1 MIKFNAKNAAVA
13 AALAGAMA
21 LGATGAI
28 QAAPAFANNTT
39 VKSAMP
45 SDVTDVRW
53 RRSSRNAAVAGFAAG
68 TVLGLG
74 VAAATRPNYYYYD
87 QPAYGYGYDSPAY
100 GYGYDSYAY
109 EPAPTYYYG
118 RSRGGY
124 SSQRTVTY

>member
-1 MIKFNAKNAAVA
+1 MIKFNTKNAAVA
-13 AALAGAMA
+13 AALAGAVA
-21 LGATGAI
+21 LGAVGTS
-28 QAAPAFANNTT
+28 QAAPAFANSTT

-74 VAAATRPNYYYYD
+74 VAAATRPNYYYYGE
-87 QPAYGYGYDSPAY
+87 PAYGYPAY
-100 GYGYDSYAY
+100 GYYDSYAY
-109 EPAPTYYYG
+109 EPAPNYYYG

-124 SSQRTVTY
+124 SRTVTY